1 RRVHYPPADE
11 YLNHA
16 EKSDMTLVEAFKR
29 MQVIEDEETEDALD
43 ENGEPDEEVLE
54 ENKVEESTDE
64 AVEVDADEPE
74 ETVLVNGKEGEEQW
88 GTNNEGTSS
97 D

>member
-1 RRVHYPPADE
+1 
-11 YLNHA
+11 
-16 EKSDMTLVEAFKR
+16 
-29 MQVIEDEETEDALD
+29 
-43 ENGEPDEEVLE
+43 LE

-97 D
+97 A